1 MDWTARV
8 LVIVDGSLASLVA
21 CVAAK
26 EASLASRGDG
36 VPTPPRPAA
45 WVPGTLPT
53 PRREAASRIAVTYG
67 LELITDPSPP
77 AVPETSG
84 GRSAPLAD
92 LEESE
97 MLVRAAYAGAHHG
110 CPTVFW
116 PAQAPVSPVTSEVDV
131 NAVSRLIDKALLVGR
146 LCALDAEHHQLPSIR
161 VDAPYADFTDQ
172 QLADLA
178 RDLDVRLSL
187 CWWWEDPQ
195 GESEKARWTRAYEGI
210 RSPIA

>member
-8 LVIVDGSLASLVA
+8 LVITDGSLASLVA

-26 EASLASRGDG
+26 EASLASRGEG
-36 VPTPPRPAA
+36 LPTPPRPAA
-45 WVPGTLPT
+45 WVPGTLPVAQ
-53 PRREAASRIAVTYG
+53 RQAAARIANTYG
-67 LELITDPSPP
+67 LELIADPVR
-77 AVPETSG
+77 AGAPETPP
-84 GRSAPLAD
+84 GRSAQRPD
-92 LEESE
+92 LDESE

-110 CPTVFW
+110 CPSVFW
-116 PAQAPVSPVTSEVDV
+116 PAQAPVSSATGEVDV
-131 NAVSRLIDKALLVGR
+131 DAVSRLIDKALLVGR
-146 LCALDAEHHQLPSIR
+146 LCALDAEHHHLPSIR

-187 CWWWEDPQ
+187 CWWWEDPEGQ
-195 GESEKARWTRAYEGI
+195 AEKARWTRAYEGI